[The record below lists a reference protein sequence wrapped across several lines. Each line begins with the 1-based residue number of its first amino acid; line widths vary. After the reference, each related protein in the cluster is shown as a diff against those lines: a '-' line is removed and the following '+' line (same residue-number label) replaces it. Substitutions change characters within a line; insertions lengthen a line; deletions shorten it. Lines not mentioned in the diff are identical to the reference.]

1 MLVTDLRATRRRL
14 SELVGS
20 IDATVEATPAFPLAG
35 PGGKPFD
42 PWADSPAGTQAPHP
56 PAPVQVPEPAEASSV
71 QPPQPVHVPE
81 PVEGPVAEAPDHVDP
96 FAGLDP
102 FAPPPSEAGLFDDFA
117 TGPSYEGA
125 GTGEPLFD
133 DPDLRPRSY
142 GDVERPA
149 GYGTNG
155 FQAGGIGHA
164 EYGEPASFELPAGEN
179 LDLGQYAED
188 EPEVTPTIELS
199 LPDIPSFAAPSQRRL
214 TG

>member
-1 MLVTDLRATRRRL
+1 ATQTLERARAEAAQTLDRARAEANSVLASLTGQRDMLVTDLRATRRRL

-42 PWADSPAGTQAPHP
+42 PWADSPAATQAPHP

-125 GTGEPLFD
+125 G
-133 DPDLRPRSY
+133 
-142 GDVERPA
+142 
-149 GYGTNG
+149 
-155 FQAGGIGHA
+155 
-164 EYGEPASFELPAGEN
+164 
-179 LDLGQYAED
+179 
-188 EPEVTPTIELS
+188 
-199 LPDIPSFAAPSQRRL
+199 
-214 TG
+214 